1 MDPEPAFVVVSCT
14 APDESEARNIEEE
27 ILRRRLAACVQ
38 RTAVDCRYWWQ
49 GTMESASE
57 FRLEA
62 KTTDALASKLV
73 ELIRELHSYEV
84 PEILVTPI
92 TGGDGDYLA
101 WIEAETSGAG
111 GDAAGD
117 AP

>member
-1 MDPEPAFVVVSCT
+1 VDPEPAFVVVSFT

-38 RTAVDCRYWWQ
+38 RTAVESRYWWK
-49 GTMESASE
+49 GTMESAAE

-62 KTTDALASKLV
+62 KTTDGLAPKLV
-73 ELIRELHSYEV
+73 ELIRGLHSYEV

-101 WIEAETSGAG
+101 WIEAETSGT
-111 GDAAGD
+111 AGD
-117 AP
+117 ATGDVP